1 MKLKIVDVE
10 ENSPNSGLVKIL
22 ECIIEAE
29 EQTCVQKKS
38 DFEKRKEG
46 KEIAQNRFIHTGKK
60 EIVHNLLQF
69 LFWDCNLNY
78 KQKSCFVKI
87 DLPVFLIVDRF
98 ARKLEINTVG
108 CVSCERKIGDLIFFF
123 IFFSRIW
130 IFGIVKNTFSWIPLW
145 KRLEL
150 MNSWMW

>member
-1 MKLKIVDVE
+1 MDVE

-78 KQKSCFVKI
+78 KQKSYFVKI
-87 DLPVFLIVDRF
+87 DLPVF
-98 ARKLEINTVG
+98 
-108 CVSCERKIGDLIFFF
+108 
-123 IFFSRIW
+123 
-130 IFGIVKNTFSWIPLW
+130 
-145 KRLEL
+145 
-150 MNSWMW
+150 

>member
-1 MKLKIVDVE
+1 MHHRSRRTDLR
-10 ENSPNSGLVKIL
+10 
-22 ECIIEAE
+22 A
-29 EQTCVQKKS
+29 
-38 DFEKRKEG
+38 
-46 KEIAQNRFIHTGKK
+46 KEIWFREEKGGKRNSAESFHGKK

-87 DLPVFLIVDRF
+87 DLPVFLIVNRF

>member
-78 KQKSCFVKI
+78 KQKSYFVKI

-98 ARKLEINTVG
+98 ARKLEINTM
-108 CVSCERKIGDLIFFF
+108 CKLWKESWRFNFLFHFFF
-123 IFFSRIW
+123 
-130 IFGIVKNTFSWIPLW
+130 KNLNFWN
-145 KRLEL
+145 R
-150 MNSWMW
+150 